1 MLSKMMADE
10 ILDDFIIVIIC
21 TLFIIVVNILFVIIK
36 KVSASNL
43 LGIFDTLVCII
54 LLNKWNETF
63 RDLEYMST
71 IISWSF
77 MIIYLI
83 ISIIGI
89 TNIVQANADK
99 NSTNE

>member
-1 MLSKMMADE
+1 MLSKMTTDK

-54 LLNKWNETF
+54 LLNEWNETF

>member
-1 MLSKMMADE
+1 MLSKMTTDK

-36 KVSASNL
+36 KVSTSNL

-54 LLNKWNETF
+54 LLNEWNETF

>member
-1 MLSKMMADE
+1 MLSKIMTDE

>member
-1 MLSKMMADE
+1 MLSKMMTDE

-83 ISIIGI
+83 ISIIGM

>member
-1 MLSKMMADE
+1 MLSKMMTDE

>member
-1 MLSKMMADE
+1 MLSKMMTDE

-36 KVSASNL
+36 KVSANNL

-83 ISIIGI
+83 ISIIGM

>member
-1 MLSKMMADE
+1 MLSKMMTDE

-36 KVSASNL
+36 KVSANNL

-83 ISIIGI
+83 ISIIGMVHV
-89 TNIVQANADK
+89 VQANAK
-99 NSTNE
+99 RNQQ

>member
-1 MLSKMMADE
+1 MMADE

-21 TLFIIVVNILFVIIK
+21 TLFIIVVNILFIIIK

-54 LLNKWNETF
+54 LLNEWNETF

-83 ISIIGI
+83 ISIIGM